1 MRTTFAALH
10 RPFGRYFR
18 KRRLRRFARLLGV
31 DASTTVLDIG
41 GSEYY
46 WDWCV
51 VRPRVTVVNLLQRDI
66 LPERLPWVRAD
77 GRRLPFPDGAFD
89 IVHCNSVIEH
99 LPDEVSRELLAREV
113 ARVGRAYWV
122 QTPNRWFPIEAHTL
136 TPGLHFLPKRWQARL
151 ARNFTVW
158 GWLQRPSE
166 EEARGF
172 VEHLHLLTARDLRLL
187 FPDAAIV
194 RERVAGLTKSVAAI
208 RQQRG

>member
-1 MRTTFAALH
+1 MPTSFAALH

-18 KRRLRRFARLLGV
+18 ARRLRRFARLLGV

-51 VRPRVTVVNLLQRDI
+51 ARPRVTVVNLFQRDI
-66 LPERLPWVRAD
+66 RPDRLTWVWAD

-89 IVHCNSVIEH
+89 VVHCNSVIEH
-99 LPDEVSRELLAREV
+99 LPDEASREQLAREV

-122 QTPNRWFPIEAHTL
+122 QTPNRWFPVESHTL

-151 ARNFTVW
+151 ARDFTVW

-172 VEHLHLLTARDLRLL
+172 VEHVHLLTARDLRRL
-187 FPDAAIV
+187 FPGAAIV
-194 RERVAGLTKSVAAI
+194 RERVLGLTKSVAAV

>member
-1 MRTTFAALH
+1 MPTSFAALH

-18 KRRLRRFARLLGV
+18 TRRLRRFARLLGV

-46 WDWCV
+46 WDWCPA
-51 VRPRVTVVNLLQRDI
+51 RPRVTVANMLQRDI
-66 LPERLPWVRAD
+66 RRDQLPWVCAD

-89 IVHCNSVIEH
+89 VVHCNSVIEH
-99 LPDEVSRELLAREV
+99 LPDQRSRELLAREV

-122 QTPNRWFPIEAHTL
+122 QTPNRWFPIESHTL

-172 VEHLHLLTARDLRLL
+172 VEHVHLLSARDLRCL
-187 FPDAAIV
+187 FPNAAIM
-194 RERVAGLTKSVAAI
+194 RERVLGLTKSVVAVG
-208 RQQRG
+208 QQRG

>member
-1 MRTTFAALH
+1 MRTTFAALY

-46 WDWCV
+46 WDWCAD
-51 VRPRVTVVNLLQRDI
+51 RPRVTVVNLLQRDI

-77 GRRLPFPDGAFD
+77 GRRLPFPDGAFEV
-89 IVHCNSVIEH
+89 VHCNSVIEH

-136 TPGLHFLPKRWQARL
+136 TPGLHFLPMRWQARL

-172 VEHLHLLTARDLRLL
+172 VEHVHLLTARDLRRL

-194 RERVAGLTKSVAAI
+194 RERVLGLTKSVAAI